1 MAFQF
6 DPEIAELFA
15 QRGAARG
22 GVPVPPRGDWLAR
35 RTAVEAMIAALA
47 AASPS
52 PGDVQREDFFVP
64 APDGAE
70 VHARWYRKS
79 GAPPGP
85 AVLYLHGG
93 GMILGS
99 VELYDGMVAS
109 YVSDSGVP
117 MLSVDYRLAPEH
129 PHPAPVEDCFA
140 ALQWLAGHAT
150 ELGADPGRLAVMGD
164 SGGGGLAAAVALL
177 ARDRGG
183 PRLARQ
189 VLVYPM
195 LDDRTTV
202 PDPALV
208 PFMTW
213 TYDDNATGWGALLGD
228 AIGTGAVSAYAAPAR
243 ATDLSGL
250 PSTYLDV
257 GDLDIFR
264 DEGIAYARRLAAA
277 GVTTELHVHPG
288 APHGFDQLGPA
299 FDVTR
304 RARADRIRVLR
315 SV

>member
-1 MAFQF
+1 M
-6 DPEIAELFA
+6 L
-15 QRGAARG
+15 
-22 GVPVPPRGDWLAR
+22 
-35 RTAVEAMIAALA
+35 AALA
-47 AASPS
+47 AVSPAPS
-52 PGDVQREDFFVP
+52 DVQRSDVSLP
-64 APDGAE
+64 GADGAE
-70 VHARWYRKS
+70 VPARWYTKR
-79 GAPPGP
+79 GPQPGP
-85 AVLYLHGG
+85 AFLYVHGG

-99 VELYDGMVAS
+99 VELYDGLVAS
-109 YVSDSGVP
+109 YVSESGVP
-117 MLSVDYRLAPEH
+117 MLSVDYRRAPEH
-129 PHPAPVEDCFA
+129 PHPVPIEDCYS
-140 ALQWLAGHAT
+140 ALQWLAAHAT

-164 SGGGGLAAAVALL
+164 SGGGGLAAAVALV
-177 ARDRGG
+177 ARERGEL
-183 PRLARQ
+183 RLARQ
-189 VLVYPM
+189 VLVYPI

-228 AIGTGAVSAYAAPAR
+228 AMGTDAVPPHAAPAR

-257 GDLDIFR
+257 GELDIFR
-264 DEGIAYARRLAAA
+264 DECIEYARRLAAA

-288 APHGFDQLGPA
+288 APHGFDQIGPA
-299 FDVTR
+299 LDVTR